1 MPVNS
6 SFVLV
11 DVPLYVVG
19 DGPRGKAEYRY
30 RIGTFWGRTV
40 PWSLEQDPENV
51 VRLRIPHEKFRSG
64 EELLLEVR
72 AQGEGIVLWK
82 KSWRATLLEG
92 APGLESTGFGPEPAE
107 HEPEGKTRRYRSGR

>member
-1 MPVNS
+1 MH
-6 SFVLV
+6 
-11 DVPLYVVG
+11 VVG
-19 DGPRGKAEYRY
+19 DGPRGQAEYRY

-51 VRLRIPHEKFRSG
+51 VRLRIPHEKFRTG

-82 KSWRATLLEG
+82 KSWKATWLES
-92 APGLESTGFGPEPAE
+92 APGLEPTGPGPEPAE
-107 HEPEGKTRRYRSGR
+107 REAEGRPKRYRTAR